1 MSFLK
6 KILSRDWFVV
16 LAICLISLTLS
27 IRCSPPT
34 NGTTVTSEST
44 NSNNNTIPHPNNTVL
59 LVASMNNE
67 DISSPTE
74 TGFHSTDLNLV
85 IGCVFVL
92 AIAFLSVI
100 VFVIYRYQVRKKAEY
115 QRAAKIQVSSTR
127 NAGVYMDLAME
138 SPISKSSLPIS
149 VPIYNSM
156 KKRQDQYT
164 FISDDELDL

>member
-1 MSFLK
+1 MIDYTEKL
-6 KILSRDWFVV
+6 V
-16 LAICLISLTLS
+16 
-27 IRCSPPT
+27 PH
-34 NGTTVTSEST
+34 
-44 NSNNNTIPHPNNTVL
+44 HPNNTVL
-59 LVASMNNE
+59 LVASMNK

-85 IGCVFVL
+85 IGCVFVF

-100 VFVIYRYQVRKKAEY
+100 VFAIYRYQVRKKAEY

-138 SPISKSSLPIS
+138 SPISKSNLPIS

>member
-1 MSFLK
+1 MSLK
-6 KILSRDWFVV
+6 NFLSRDWFVV

-27 IRCSPPT
+27 VHCSQPT
-34 NGTTVTSEST
+34 SGTTVTSENT
-44 NSNNNTIPHPNNTVL
+44 DSNNNTIPHHPNNTVL
-59 LVASMNNE
+59 LVASMNK

-85 IGCVFVL
+85 IGCVFVF

-100 VFVIYRYQVRKKAEY
+100 VFAIYRYQVRKKAEY

-138 SPISKSSLPIS
+138 SPISKSNLPIS